1 MPLELLH
8 PTSPLEYLVAHALV
22 VSLCPSTY
30 LRQHFLSTKY
40 QAWISRHEIGSMCA
54 GGFTNIVRTPRS
66 DISEEKYIDCE
77 CILDVQARVPLA
89 ATQLQLVPNRTVE
102 SVIK

>member
-1 MPLELLH
+1 
-8 PTSPLEYLVAHALV
+8 
-22 VSLCPSTY
+22 
-30 LRQHFLSTKY
+30 
-40 QAWISRHEIGSMCA
+40 MCA
-54 GGFTNIVRTPRS
+54 GGFTNIIREPRS

-77 CILDVQARVPLA
+77 CILDVQAKVPLA